1 MKLHKKTLEA
11 DVNALN
17 EKDKSISALEIEIQ
31 NLKTHCE
38 KAEKDSKKFK
48 NDVESRIKQKDSQ
61 LVSLQNEVNIL
72 RTEKDNLKCPPV
84 QECPE
89 HEPCK
94 VSEPCEKC
102 EKCEKCENFEK
113 CEICQELP
121 APCPDLSVLINTIT
135 NLEHSM
141 RSVRDEIDTTKETT
155 LELSDR
161 IQNSQH
167 FQPINS
173 PIDSYQNET
182 TNKNN
187 IKYDEFLEYQEQL
200 SHNPDILIRLMI
212 SVRYILRTA
221 LLPSSLAY
229 IIPSSYTLPPPPPPI
244 TQTLPIKILT
254 PIIKLIPSI
263 VMLSI
268 VTVSIILF
276 QLLLPVAF
284 VSKIFIL
291 FLWTLLAGWV
301 FLNHMYLLSSV
312 LFALTALPILSI
324 FFPQLGLNLKKDKH
338 NYTIA

>member
-1 MKLHKKTLEA
+1 
-11 DVNALN
+11 
-17 EKDKSISALEIEIQ
+17 
-31 NLKTHCE
+31 
-38 KAEKDSKKFK
+38 
-48 NDVESRIKQKDSQ
+48 
-61 LVSLQNEVNIL
+61 
-72 RTEKDNLKCPPV
+72 
-84 QECPE
+84 
-89 HEPCK
+89 
-94 VSEPCEKC
+94 
-102 EKCEKCENFEK
+102 
-113 CEICQELP
+113 
-121 APCPDLSVLINTIT
+121 
-135 NLEHSM
+135 M

-167 FQPINS
+167 FQLINS
-173 PIDSYQNET
+173 PVDSYQNGT
-182 TNKNN
+182 KNKNN

-200 SHNPDILIRLMI
+200 SHSPDILIRLMI

-229 IIPSSYTLPPPPPPI
+229 IIPSSYTLPPPI

-254 PIIKLIPSI
+254 PIIKLIPLI

-268 VTVSIILF
+268 VTVSVILF

-284 VSKIFIL
+284 VSKVFIL

-324 FFPQLGLNLKKDKH
+324 FFPHLGLNLKKDKH